1 MNFDTN
7 GMGTRSSLSLTAGI
21 TAMSAFNSLP
31 EPVRVLL
38 GVLALAFA
46 NFAIEWFRFKRA
58 ELAQKREQIE
68 TARESVP
75 PSPPG
80 SAPGFAGI
88 HALLLL
94 SVLFLGAC
102 GGRFFLRVFSEPTLG
117 KCVASGY
124 AREFPGDPEFV
135 SYSGGV
141 QCVSAPLTQSAPEIP
156 LPRDDSGTPLE
167 SDAHEVDAD

>member
-31 EPVRVLL
+31 EPVRVMI

-75 PSPPG
+75 PGPPG
-80 SAPGFAGI
+80 SAPGFARI
-88 HALLLL
+88 RALLLL
-94 SVLFLGAC
+94 SALFLGAC

-124 AREFPGDPEFV
+124 QYESTGPEFT
-135 SYSGGV
+135 SYSGGL
-141 QCVSAPLTQSAPEIP
+141 QCVSSTLGDFAAELP
-156 LPRDDSGTPLE
+156 LPRDE
-167 SDAHEVDAD
+167 SDAMFLNDAHEENTD